1 MTSRSSFPVII
12 DTDPGIDDALALY
25 LALSSYQL
33 DIKLITLVFGNTKIN
48 HVTRN
53 IITLFDVIDKEIEY
67 LKSAP
72 PPNQIDPQQWDK
84 ERKILLN
91 RFEWSKPIVAIG
103 ADKPVKAVECFG
115 TYFHGSDGFGQIH
128 TTHPHYAPENWENLK
143 SDRYAMSSRNAV
155 DEILYQLQNNPPF
168 TITII
173 GLGPLTNL
181 ALAYEKDKY
190 TFSRVKQIICL
201 GGAINSCGNVTPCA
215 EFNFFVDPD
224 AANILAEATKGFSPS
239 ETIQNKIE
247 RLNRKEILPL
257 HFTVLPINVSSNV
270 FLSRAVF
277 TKYITSLNTP
287 LSIFISVFIDHAFK
301 KMQELCGTNGLELHD
316 PAAIALAIDM
326 LSKNTQSYTS
336 EFVDMKVEYQGIY
349 TRGMAIVDTRPKGFS
364 STKSAQETL
373 KIWDDVNNVEIINS
387 YNSKSFIDNFFKITF
402 NVDYSEENI

>member
-173 GLGPLTNL
+173 GLG
-181 ALAYEKDKY
+181 
-190 TFSRVKQIICL
+190 
-201 GGAINSCGNVTPCA
+201 GAINSCGNVTPCA

-247 RLNRKEILPL
+247 KINRKEILPL